1 MSEPSSSRDR
11 SGDVVRPRE
20 GRGSRVGAGLGVGGL
35 AWGDVGFGR
44 GGGGEMFR
52 HQLYPWG
59 GVRCLQELMLPGKI
73 SISGG

>member
-35 AWGDVGFGR
+35 AWGDVSFG
-44 GGGGEMFR
+44 
-52 HQLYPWG
+52 Q
-59 GVRCLQELMLPGKI
+59 GKRRRDV
-73 SISGG
+73 